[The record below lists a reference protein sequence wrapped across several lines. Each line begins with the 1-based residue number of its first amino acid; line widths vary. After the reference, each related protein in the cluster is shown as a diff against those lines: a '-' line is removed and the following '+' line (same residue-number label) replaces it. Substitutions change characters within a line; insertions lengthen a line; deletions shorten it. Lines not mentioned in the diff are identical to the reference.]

1 MDKLIVEAEKFTTS
15 LLNEKLDTSFLY
27 HNLTHTQ
34 RVVEK
39 AKELA
44 EQSGL
49 NDSEKNI
56 LILATWLH
64 DTGYTKNIKSLNRL
78 IQMAILN
85 FQKPDKIVLQK
96 TTEFE
101 AQFEFRPLEPGFG
114 LTIGNALRRVLLSS
128 LEGYAIVGIK
138 VEGAEH
144 EFATLKGITEDVTE
158 IILNLKQVRF
168 KKIVDNDVASEKIT
182 LSIKNKTEFTAG
194 MIGEATHAFEVM
206 NPELLICV
214 MDSTAKLDIEI
225 TISKGRGYVPAED
238 NKVKDSVFGLIPID
252 SIHTPIKNV
261 KYHIENT
268 RVEQRTDFE
277 KLIMDVNTDGTIH
290 PEEAVK
296 QASRILIQHLMI
308 ITDENIT
315 FDNKEEKKEDM
326 VDEQTLQLRKI
337 LKTPLEDLDLSV
349 RAFNCLKAAKI
360 NSLSELVQYEQEDL
374 MKFRNFGQKSL
385 SEIEQVL
392 IERGLGFGMD
402 LSKLGL
408 DKEDY

>member
-1 MDKLIVEAEKFTTS
+1 
-15 LLNEKLDTSFLY
+15 
-27 HNLTHTQ
+27 
-34 RVVEK
+34 
-39 AKELA
+39 
-44 EQSGL
+44 
-49 NDSEKNI
+49 
-56 LILATWLH
+56 
-64 DTGYTKNIKSLNRL
+64 
-78 IQMAILN
+78 MAILN

-96 TTEFE
+96 VNEFD
-101 AQFEFRPLEPGFG
+101 AQFEFRPLEPGYG

-138 VEGAEH
+138 IEGAEH

-168 KKIVDNDVASEKIT
+168 KKRLDNDFVTEKVT
-182 LSIKNKTEFTAG
+182 LSIKNQTEFTAG
-194 MIGEATHAFEVM
+194 MIGDATQVFEVM
-206 NPELLICV
+206 NPSLLICT
-214 MDSTAKLDIEI
+214 MDNSAKLDIEI
-225 TISKGRGYVPAED
+225 TIAKGRGYVPAED
-238 NKVKDSVFGLIPID
+238 NKVKDSVFGYIPID

-261 KYHIENT
+261 KYSIENT

-277 KLIMDVNTDGTIH
+277 KLLMEVTTDGTIH

-315 FDNKEEKKEDM
+315 FDTKEEKKEDM
-326 VDEQTLQLRKI
+326 VDEHTLQLRKV

-392 IERGLGFGMD
+392 NERGLGFGMD
-402 LSKLGL
+402 LAKLGI